1 LATDETSNAE
11 IDKQRFLK
19 GEIGMLRQERYKLR
33 SQEVFR
39 VLTKLVLILLIP
51 VLFLRLA
58 NTLIMRYQ
66 KLEIEKNPQT
76 QFFLSFLRTILKVT
90 VWIIAIVMVLSTLG
104 FNIGTILAGLGIG
117 GLAVAMAAKESLA
130 NILGGIMIFI
140 ERPFTLGDIIK
151 IGSLP
156 VAKVVDMTWRTTR
169 LLDTFNY
176 YMNVPNSQVA
186 ELSIQNYTKSIPIG
200 DYINVYV
207 PPEHPP
213 EKVIELMNRALSD
226 CKTILQEQD
235 KGTIVSGLEVF
246 EQMTMMKYWPWWFV
260 DDYHKRYRIR
270 SEVWNCIWKRLSEAG
285 IEMKANPFDLKET
298 KGFKDLPEN
307 GKT

>member
-1 LATDETSNAE
+1 
-11 IDKQRFLK
+11 
-19 GEIGMLRQERYKLR
+19 M
-33 SQEVFR
+33 
-39 VLTKLVLILLIP
+39 
-51 VLFLRLA
+51 
-58 NTLIMRYQ
+58 
-66 KLEIEKNPQT
+66 
-76 QFFLSFLRTILKVT
+76 
-90 VWIIAIVMVLSTLG
+90 IAIVMALSTLG

-156 VAKVVDMTWRTTR
+156 VAKVVGMTWRTTR

-200 DYINVYV
+200 DYIDVYV
-207 PPEHPP
+207 SPEHPP
-213 EKVIELMNRALSD
+213 EKVIELMNLALGD
-226 CKTILQEQD
+226 CKTILQDQD
-235 KGTIVSGLEVF
+235 KGTILSGLEVF
-246 EQMTMMKYWPWWFV
+246 EQMTMMKYWPWWSV
-260 DDYHKRYRIR
+260 DDYHKRYSIR
-270 SEVWNCIWKRLSEAG
+270 SEVWNSIWKRLSEAG
-285 IEMKANPFDLKET
+285 IEMKANPFELKET
-298 KGFKDLPEN
+298 AGFKDLLEN